1 LSGSTATHDAPQDAV
16 RTGLI
21 GRQIGA
27 SRSPWLHEREA
38 QAQGLALSYTLFDF
52 AVLKMDES
60 DLAAQLAAA
69 EAAGYAGLNVT
80 YPYKQAIIALLDELS
95 VEAAHIGAVNTV
107 KFAAGRRVGHNTDV
121 VGFAESMRT
130 GLPNASLERVL
141 QLGAGGGGA
150 ATAHALLE
158 LGARSLLVCDRDA
171 DRAATLV
178 RRLQGGSSAQRA
190 VAIDDPLA
198 VIGTVDGV
206 VNATP
211 MGMAANPQAPIDTA
225 KLSSRQW
232 VADIVYFPI
241 ETELLRAARAA
252 GCATLDGS
260 RMAVY
265 QAAAAFEIFTGRKA
279 DRARMLKSF
288 MEFSVSTAGSSFSSA
303 SSRSQ

>member
-1 LSGSTATHDAPQDAV
+1 MSRSNATQHAPQDSV

-52 AVLKMDES
+52 AALGMDES
-60 DLAAQLAAA
+60 HLAAQLDAA
-69 EAAGYAGLNVT
+69 EAGGYAGVNIT
-80 YPYKQAIIALLDELS
+80 YPYKQAVIELLDELS
-95 VEAAHIGAVNTV
+95 PEAARIGAVNTV
-107 KFAAGRRVGHNTDV
+107 KFSVGKRVGHNTDV
-121 VGFAESMRT
+121 VGFAESVRT

-150 ATAHALLE
+150 ATAQALLE
-158 LGARSLLVCDRDA
+158 LGVRSLFVSDQHV
-171 DRAATLV
+171 DRAATLA
-178 RRLQGGSSAQRA
+178 RRLQDGSNARRV
-190 VAIDDPLA
+190 VAIDDPLS
-198 VIGTVDGV
+198 VIETVDGI

-211 MGMAANPQAPIDTA
+211 MGMVANPRAPIDTSR
-225 KLSSRQW
+225 LSSKQW

-241 ETELLRAARAA
+241 ETELLRAARAR

-265 QAAAAFEIFTGRKA
+265 QAASAFEIFTGRKA
-279 DRARMLKSF
+279 DRARMLTSF
-288 MEFSVSTAGSSFSSA
+288 REFAGAAPGHVA
-303 SSRSQ
+303 SG

>member
-1 LSGSTATHDAPQDAV
+1 MSRSNATQQTPQDSV

-52 AVLKMDES
+52 AALGMDES
-60 DLAAQLAAA
+60 HLAAQLAAA
-69 EAAGYAGLNVT
+69 EKAGYAGVNIT
-80 YPYKQAIIALLDELS
+80 YPYKQAVIELLDELS
-95 VEAAHIGAVNTV
+95 PEAARIGAVNTV
-107 KFAAGRRVGHNTDV
+107 KFSVGKRVGHNTDV

-150 ATAHALLE
+150 ATAQALLE
-158 LGARSLLVCDRDA
+158 LGVRSLFVSDQHV
-171 DRAATLV
+171 DRATTLA
-178 RRLQGGSSAQRA
+178 RRLQDGSNARRV
-190 VAIDDPLA
+190 VAIDDPLS
-198 VIGTVDGV
+198 VIETVDGI

-211 MGMAANPQAPIDTA
+211 MGMVANPRAPIDTSR
-225 KLSSRQW
+225 LSSRQW

-241 ETELLRAARAA
+241 ETELLRAARAR

-265 QAAAAFEIFTGRKA
+265 QAASAFEIFTGRKA
-279 DRARMLKSF
+279 DRARMLASF
-288 MEFSVSTAGSSFSSA
+288 IEFSGTVPAQTA
-303 SSRSQ
+303 RR

>member
-1 LSGSTATHDAPQDAV
+1 LSRSNATQQTPQDSV

-52 AVLKMDES
+52 AALGMDES
-60 DLAAQLAAA
+60 DLAVQLAAA
-69 EAAGYAGLNVT
+69 ETAGYSGVNIT
-80 YPYKQAIIALLDELS
+80 YPYKQAVIDLLDELS
-95 VEAAHIGAVNTV
+95 PEAASIGAVNTV
-107 KFAAGRRVGHNTDV
+107 KFSVGKRVGHNTDV

-150 ATAHALLE
+150 ATAQALLE
-158 LGARSLLVCDRDA
+158 LGVHSLFVCDQRA
-171 DRAATLV
+171 DRAATLA
-178 RRLQGGSSAQRA
+178 RRLQDGSSARRV
-190 VAIDDPLA
+190 VAIDDPLS
-198 VIGTVDGV
+198 VIDSVDGV

-211 MGMAANPQAPIDTA
+211 MGMAANPQAPIDTSR
-225 KLSSRQW
+225 LSSKQW

-241 ETELLRAARAA
+241 ETELLRAARAR

-265 QAAAAFEIFTGRKA
+265 QAASAFEIFTGRKA
-279 DRARMLKSF
+279 DRARMLGSF
-288 MEFSVSTAGSSFSSA
+288 LEFSGTVPAQA
-303 SSRSQ
+303 ARP